1 MSDALNITL
10 LLAVKLTSWVSGS
23 RVVAADCIPSNN
35 MLWNPLRPL
44 YNQLAGALGGL
55 LLPVAIGVL
64 LIAAFGGIIGAFRN
78 QNMSGFIRIMMA
90 VAGIVFGLIGA
101 ILILTSVYSG
111 MNNLCS

>member
-1 MSDALNITL
+1 MSDMLNVTVL
-10 LLAVKLTSWVSGS
+10 LVVKLTSQVGGS
-23 RVVAADCIPSNN
+23 RVVAADCVPSNN

-55 LLPVAIGVL
+55 MLPLAIGVL

-78 QNMSGFIRIMMA
+78 QNMSAFIRVMMA

-111 MNNLCS
+111 MNNLC